1 MMHAGKF
8 MTPIRRLFTD
18 RAWRE
23 EKVAAYASVGIL
35 VFLTSFFWA
44 PTRDFMHVVY
54 GLAFFAPVLL
64 VLLLRK
70 PNFNQYGGW
79 FTGLALLYAGYASVS
94 TLWSEA
100 PRFDFF
106 AQHFVFLS
114 VWLAGV
120 AWLASRGQLNI
131 ERLCRVL
138 IVTGAVASLVFQLIF
153 HVQGY
158 PVGYATDVGTR
169 LGLVGFGVTRN
180 SNTIGFVFG
189 ATTLLA
195 YVGWLESKGWR
206 QAASRF
212 GLLLLNT
219 SAVLAT
225 QSRGPILALAFT
237 LALGFALYR
246 GPSRKW
252 KTHLVATLLLFGGFA
267 GAIHQQLI
275 PNRWDSASL
284 ASSQRPEI
292 WTYLVERSVE
302 SGHIL
307 LGAGLPKTTRI
318 YVPGAEDIMPN
329 LPHAHNAFIDAFYW
343 TGLTGLLLMCAHMV
357 YVLRYWSCSPRMLP
371 LFLWFLF
378 GCLTALVD
386 RPGFFEH
393 LTPQWFVYW
402 IPAGLIGALIT
413 AERQNSTSA

>member
-1 MMHAGKF
+1 MNKNICRF
-8 MTPIRRLFTD
+8 STD
-18 RAWRE
+18 RVWRE
-23 EKVAAYASVGIL
+23 GKVAAYASVGIL

-195 YVGWLESKGWR
+195 YVWWLESKGWR

-225 QSRGPILALAFT
+225 QSRGPILALAFA
-237 LALGFALYR
+237 LSLGFALYR

-252 KTHLVATLLLFGGFA
+252 KTHAIAGLLLLGGFTV
-267 GAIHQQLI
+267 AIQQQII
-275 PNRWDSASL
+275 PNRWDSASM
-284 ASSQRPEI
+284 ASSLRPEI
-292 WTYLVERSVE
+292 WYHVVKKSVE
-302 SGHIL
+302 EHLFFGQ
-307 LGAGLPKTTRI
+307 GLVKTTRI
-318 YVPGAEDIMPN
+318 IVTGEEAR
-329 LPHAHNAFIDAFYW
+329 LPFTHHAHNAFIDAFYW

-357 YVLRYWSCSPRMLP
+357 YVLRHWSCSPRMLP
-371 LFLWFLF
+371 LLLWFLF

-393 LTPQWFVYW
+393 LTPHWFVYW
-402 IPAGLIGALIT
+402 IPAGLIAALVM
-413 AERQNSTSA
+413 AEKQKSPPA

>member
-1 MMHAGKF
+1 MMVTISRF
-8 MTPIRRLFTD
+8 FRDPV
-18 RAWRE
+18 WRE
-23 EKVAAYASVGIL
+23 NRVAAYVSVGFL

-70 PNFNQYGGW
+70 PSFNQYGGW
-79 FTGLALLYAGYASVS
+79 FTGLALLYAGYASLS
-94 TLWSEA
+94 TLWSDS
-100 PRFDFF
+100 PRLAFF

-114 VWLAGV
+114 VWLAGA
-120 AWLASRGQLNI
+120 AWLASRTQLNI
-131 ERLCRVL
+131 ERLYRVL
-138 IVTGAVASLVFQLIF
+138 IVTGAIASVVFQLIF
-153 HVQGY
+153 HAQGY

-195 YVGWLESKGWR
+195 YVWWLESKGWR
-206 QAASRF
+206 QAVGRF
-212 GLLLLNT
+212 LLLLLNG
-219 SAVLAT
+219 SAILAT

-252 KTHLVATLLLFGGFA
+252 KTHLFAILLLFCGFA
-267 GAIHQQLI
+267 VAIHHQLI

-284 ASSQRPEI
+284 ASSMRPEI
-292 WTYLVERSVE
+292 WQHMISKTVQEHLWSGEGLV
-302 SGHIL
+302 
-307 LGAGLPKTTRI
+307 KTTRI
-318 YVPGAEDIMPN
+318 HVPGQEAV
-329 LPHAHNAFIDAFYW
+329 LPFTHHSHNAYIDAFYW
-343 TGLTGLLLMCAHMV
+343 TGSIGLLLMAAHLV
-357 YVLRYWSCSPRMLP
+357 YVLRHWSNSPRMLP

-378 GCLTALVD
+378 GCLTAMVD

-393 LTPQWFVYW
+393 LNPHWFVYW
-402 IPAGLIGALIT
+402 IPAGLIAALVT
-413 AERQNSTSA
+413 TEKQKSLLA

>member
-1 MMHAGKF
+1 MNKNIF
-8 MTPIRRLFTD
+8 RFSTD
-18 RAWRE
+18 RVWRE
-23 EKVAAYASVGIL
+23 GKVAAYASVGIL

-195 YVGWLESKGWR
+195 YVWWLESKGWR

-225 QSRGPILALAFT
+225 QSRGPILALAFA
-237 LALGFALYR
+237 LSLGFALYR

-252 KTHLVATLLLFGGFA
+252 KTHAIAGLLLLGGFTV
-267 GAIHQQLI
+267 AIQQQII
-275 PNRWDSASL
+275 PNRWDSASM
-284 ASSQRPEI
+284 ASSLRPEI
-292 WTYLVERSVE
+292 WHHVVSKSVE
-302 SGHIL
+302 EHL
-307 LGAGLPKTTRI
+307 FLGQGLVKTTRI
-318 YVPGAEDIMPN
+318 IVTGEEAR
-329 LPHAHNAFIDAFYW
+329 LPFTHHAHNAFIDAFYW

-357 YVLRYWSCSPRMLP
+357 YVLRHWSCSPRMLP
-371 LFLWFLF
+371 LLLWFLF

-393 LTPQWFVYW
+393 LTPHWFVYW
-402 IPAGLIGALIT
+402 IPAGLIAALVM
-413 AERQNSTSA
+413 AEKQKSPPA